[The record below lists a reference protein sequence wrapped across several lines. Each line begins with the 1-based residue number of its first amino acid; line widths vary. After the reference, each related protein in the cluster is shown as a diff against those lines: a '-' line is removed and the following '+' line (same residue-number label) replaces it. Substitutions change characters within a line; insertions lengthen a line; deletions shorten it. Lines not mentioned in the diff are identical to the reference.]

1 MMFVVTVIAALTAV
15 FCLTL
20 ASFAWQDMLTGV
32 VLASGLVAMFGRFL
46 FPRTLPSAEYVI
58 HIVTYSPVF
67 LWMLL
72 VDIVKGT
79 WLVASIVVGIRPLT
93 HPGIVKIPLGNHSPA
108 GVGIVGLL
116 VTISP
121 GSFMVD
127 IDWDERV
134 MLVHYMD
141 ASNPAQLRADVEK
154 YYRLWEYGMH
164 LPEPDEIVSKITE
177 LP

>member
-1 MMFVVTVIAALTAV
+1 M
-15 FCLTL
+15 
-20 ASFAWQDMLTGV
+20 
-32 VLASGLVAMFGRFL
+32 R
-46 FPRTLPSAEYVI
+46 
-58 HIVTYSPVF
+58 
-67 LWMLL
+67 L

-141 ASNPAQLRADVEK
+141 ARNPAQLRADVEK

-164 LPEPDEIVSKITE
+164 LPEPDESISKIKE